1 MCPIYGAMTRTA
13 LSSTAGSRSISI
25 KVKTIPSSSAAA
37 IRLGTWTADAAAW
50 PTEPCPGSA
59 RSSFHPTEQWELRG
73 RLAGSRST
81 SSQQTRADYE
91 DALLSITPK
100 TWQDRIEATQH
111 EEYLEWR
118 KQVPEGPVP
127 EDYANSP
134 QDEPRKYFG
143 AIAEDFEDAGLGQF
157 VGYDEYGRP
166 NALAY
171 DRIGPALIPIIKRL
185 RDRVDALET
194 KLGETA

>member
-1 MCPIYGAMTRTA
+1 MSGFSKVIVSPNGTMGAEG
-13 LSSTAGSRSISI
+13 SSRRF
-25 KVKTIPSSSAAA
+25 KVNIES
-37 IRLGTWTADAAAW
+37 ADAD
-50 PTEPCPGSA
+50 S
-59 RSSFHPTEQWELRG
+59 
-73 RLAGSRST
+73 
-81 SSQQTRADYE
+81 YE
-91 DALLSITPK
+91 DALLSISPK

-134 QDEPRKYFG
+134 QNEPRKYFG

-171 DRIGPALIPIIKRL
+171 DRIGPPSSRSSPAS
-185 RDRVDALET
+185 A
-194 KLGETA
+194 